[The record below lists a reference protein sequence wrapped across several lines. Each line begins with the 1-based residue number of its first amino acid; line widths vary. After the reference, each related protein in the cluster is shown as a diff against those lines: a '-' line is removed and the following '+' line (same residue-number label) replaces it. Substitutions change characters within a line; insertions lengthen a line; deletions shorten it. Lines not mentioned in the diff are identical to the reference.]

1 MSSPLPRRWH
11 ALQCGP
17 VSEGQL
23 GDPSVVANVHHGLA
37 ANATEHGRG
46 VARFV
51 LESAR
56 ENALGGTS

>member
-1 MSSPLPRRWH
+1 MSRPLRRCH
-11 ALQCGP
+11 APQSGP

-23 GDPSVVANVHHGLA
+23 GDPSVVANVDHGLTA
-37 ANATEHGRG
+37 HATERG
-46 VARFV
+46 HRVARFV